1 VWRPTPI
8 DILPGKL
15 VSWRNVDGFS
25 FASAA
30 AASRH
35 MLANIVQ

>member
-1 VWRPTPI
+1 VRRPTPI

-15 VSWRNVDGFS
+15 VSWRNVDGFP
-25 FASAA
+25 FASTAA
-30 AASRH
+30 PSRH